1 MMNELEEIR
10 EHFASVSKLP
20 DAQIDLTDTS
30 LLIARI
36 AYPHLD
42 TAKYQ
47 QYLDQLAKRLKERI
61 SPSSSAGDTLMEM
74 NRILYDE
81 EGFQGNRQDYFNPD
95 NSFLN
100 RVIDRRLGIPIS
112 LSLVCMEMSR
122 RAGLRVSGISLPGHF
137 ITALS
142 HPGGTLF
149 MDPFN
154 RGEILS
160 EDECRQRVSIRRGSA
175 AALSND
181 WMIPAGNKSI
191 LTRMLRNLK
200 GIYQNLNHDLKVFE
214 MAQWILMLDP
224 DAPLELRDRGLLYES
239 LGNTGQA
246 VADLER
252 YLAVAPEAPDRDL
265 IEDKLT
271 ALRDSPQWLH

>member
-1 MMNELEEIR
+1 MNELEEIR

-20 DAQIDLTDTS
+20 DAQIDLTDAA

-42 TAKYQ
+42 TAKCR
-47 QYLDQLAKRLKERI
+47 QYLGQLAQRLKERI
-61 SPSSSAGDTLMEM
+61 APSSSAGDMLMEM

-81 EGFQGNRQDYFNPD
+81 EGFRGNHQDFFDPD

-112 LSLVCMEMSR
+112 LSLVCMAVGR
-122 RAGLRVSGISLPGHF
+122 RAGLRVHGISLPGHF

-142 HPGGTLF
+142 HPGGTLY

-160 EDECRQRVSIRRGSA
+160 EDECRQRVRVRRGDA
-175 AALSND
+175 AARGSD
-181 WMIPAGNKSI
+181 WMIPAGNRAI
-191 LTRMLRNLK
+191 LIRMMRNLK
-200 GIYQNLNHDLKVFE
+200 GIYQSLNHSLKVFE
-214 MAQWILMLDP
+214 MVQWILMLDP
-224 DAPLELRDRGLLYES
+224 DSPLELRDRGLLYET
-239 LGNTGQA
+239 LGNTAQA

-252 YLAVAPEAPDRDL
+252 YLTVAPEAPDRDL
-265 IEDKLT
+265 IEDKIS
-271 ALRDSPQWLH
+271 ALRGGSPRWLH